1 MARLTGAHSGYD
13 ERPVSSAR
21 DQWIGTLIV
30 LSAASLFASLGVL
43 SRTAYEAGLHPF
55 AWVAWRAGIGAI
67 GLGAVVAALRGP
79 GSLTAGVRRAST
91 ATRWWLLLGVAMG
104 ACLNL
109 AIFLAFERTTIALAL
124 LGFYTY
130 PAMVA
135 TAGVMLGR
143 EPLDRTRAVALVLA
157 LVGMAAV
164 VVGGL
169 DPAAAVRVDALGI
182 GLALAAALCQTVFM
196 TFSREYASV
205 PTDEAMTILLGGSA
219 VIAAVASVGG
229 AGVEAL
235 LVPVSSAWLLVLLL
249 GVGLLAAALPSF
261 LFLTGIR
268 RIGSFRTGIL
278 MLFEPLVGVALAA
291 IFLAEGLAPI
301 QVAGGATILLAAYL
315 VQRGAVVTREGT
327 AIAPAPG
334 GP

>member
-79 GSLTAGVRRAST
+79 GSLTAGLRRASA

-104 ACLNL
+104 AGLNL

-135 TAGVMLGR
+135 ATGVLLGR
-143 EPLDRTRAVALVLA
+143 EPLDRMRAVALVLA

-164 VVGGL
+164 VAGGL
-169 DPAAAVRVDALGI
+169 DPAAGVRVDALGI

-219 VIAAVASVGG
+219 VIAAAVCVGG
-229 AGVEAL
+229 AGVDAL
-235 LVPVSSAWLLVLLL
+235 VLPLSSGWLLVLLL

-268 RIGSFRTGIL
+268 RIGSVRTGIL

-315 VQRGAVVTREGT
+315 VQRGVVTTRERT